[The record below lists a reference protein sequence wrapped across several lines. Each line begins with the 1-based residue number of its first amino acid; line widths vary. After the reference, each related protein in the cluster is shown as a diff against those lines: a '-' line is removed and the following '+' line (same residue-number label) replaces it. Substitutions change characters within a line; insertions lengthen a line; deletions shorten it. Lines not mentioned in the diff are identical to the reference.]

1 MNIIENEQNK
11 IEEENID
18 LSNQKRSLNKNNINS
33 NNISEQQLKES
44 PIPNFTFKENIYIQC
59 DCNYGLNESF
69 DVFTSEINNNNYL
82 ITVNK
87 TNNNIEII
95 DIDSKTLIKVIEGNS
110 SKFIYIKY
118 FQNISNKK
126 QYLITID
133 LKGIIQI
140 LEISEKNNFEEIN
153 LISKIITKRE
163 FQNNWNFINSTL
175 LFQFQIGSKFYDIII
190 VAIRARYMEEYPTTI
205 YNINNCQALK
215 EINHTIKNQTR
226 FIIPWYNKLDK
237 IYYLIECCESL
248 LVIVGILFNK
258 IYAKLDQEKYKSYSS
273 GFVYEKNEI
282 DFLFAANSC
291 GEVNIYNLFSKELSY
306 QIKINKRIENIRLYG
321 LILWSQN
328 YLIVND
334 DTNKALIVIDLRN
347 KCVISSI
354 YNQHLDSV
362 RCIKRIKHKKYGECL
377 ITGGDDHFI
386 KLFSCEQD
394 TILPIFKI

>member
-44 PIPNFTFKENIYIQC
+44 PIPNFTFKENIYIQS

-69 DVFTSEINNNNYL
+69 DVFTSEINNINYL

-190 VAIRARYMEEYPTTI
+190 VAIRA
-205 YNINNCQALK
+205 
-215 EINHTIKNQTR
+215 
-226 FIIPWYNKLDK
+226 
-237 IYYLIECCESL
+237 S
-248 LVIVGILFNK
+248 K

-321 LILWSQN
+321 LILWSEN

-347 KCVISSI
+347 KYVISSI
-354 YNQHLDSV
+354 YNQHFDSV

-394 TILPIFKI
+394 IILPIFKI